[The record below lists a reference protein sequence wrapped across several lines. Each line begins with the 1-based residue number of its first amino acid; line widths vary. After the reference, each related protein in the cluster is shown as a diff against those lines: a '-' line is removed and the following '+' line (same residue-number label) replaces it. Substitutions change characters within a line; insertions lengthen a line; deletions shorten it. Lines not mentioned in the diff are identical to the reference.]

1 MIAIIVGLIIALI
14 VIVVVVTSIQQHK
27 EKLDAEKRIKVA
39 KQKAIIDESE
49 ELVMSVDDLPN
60 NPNIVKILNVRSLN
74 AAKAMQELMPEVKG
88 IKKRVQELSS
98 RLKASEELAKSQAGT
113 DDNFTLPDNEQQL
126 VSMLQSIKKLRML
139 LKSEQNKGA
148 LDAQVFTTE
157 DKRLAALQLQINIE
171 SLIKRGTQAFNK
183 EMLGSARQYF
193 EKALQS
199 LSSSTVKNDYVTAK
213 QAEVSQKLE
222 EITNGLK
229 NTNAKDAAT
238 KAKSEENEM
247 DILFQP
253 KKKW

>member
-1 MIAIIVGLIIALI
+1 MIIIIIGLVVLL
-14 VIVVVVTSIQQHK
+14 VIGVVVVNALQQHK
-27 EKLDAEKRIKVA
+27 EKQEQEIRAQSA
-39 KQKAIIDESE
+39 KYKAIIDESE
-49 ELVMSVDDLPN
+49 QLIANLSNLPASPEL
-60 NPNIVKILNVRSLN
+60 INVLHRRSLN
-74 AAKAMQELMPEVKG
+74 AAKAMLKVSSNVKPVKQKIQELEAA
-88 IKKRVQELSS
+88 LSS
-98 RLKASEELAKSQAGT
+98 SKDLTATQAA
-113 DDNFTLPDNEQQL
+113 DDSFTLPDDEQQMVGL
-126 VSMLQSIKKLRML
+126 LQTIKKLRAML
-139 LKSEQNKGA
+139 RAEQSKGA
-148 LDAQVFTTE
+148 LDAQIFSQQ
-157 DKRLAALQLQINIE
+157 DLRLDGMQLRIGIE
-171 SLIKRGTQAFNK
+171 SLVNRGNK
-183 EMLGSARQYF
+183 ASEKDMLGSARQYF